1 MTVLNRALAPTR
13 RMLVDQKTW
22 DSHQS
27 SQARKTTSTCGPRK
41 SRITCSGVRSFA
53 VESQAVVIG
62 AALALCVLAPDDEAS
77 AEIDGQLFTVLS
89 ALTDGETFE
98 VVTSVGGDRG
108 FESRRKLHKRRD
120 PYTAGGTRSLV
131 TEMVSPSRAQFLELM
146 GAIERIG
153 DLVRRYCFR
162 RDAQGYPHTL
172 ADGIRVS
179 SQEALLLDDV
189 EKHAQLNRAIL
200 TSCVDLREEFKNI
213 L

>member
-41 SRITCSGVRSFA
+41 SRITRSGVWSFA
-53 VESQAVVIG
+53 VESQAVF
-62 AALALCVLAPDDEAS
+62 AAAVALGVLAPDDEAS

-89 ALTDGETFE
+89 ALTDGERLD

-120 PYTAGGTRSLV
+120 PYTAGGARSLV
-131 TEMVSPSRAQFLELM
+131 TEMLSLPRAQLLELM
-146 GAIERIG
+146 GAIERIE
-153 DLVRRYCFR
+153 DLVRRYNGR
-162 RDAQGYPHTL
+162 RHVQGYPHTF
-172 ADGIRVS
+172 ADGIGMS
-179 SQEALLLDDV
+179 SLEALLPDDV

-200 TSCVDLREEFKNI
+200 TSYVDLRDQFQNI